1 MSPFWPFWSLWLSI
15 ISLWCNSVERTV
27 QAYGFGF
34 AALAYA
40 TMVLY
45 GSQIVVNWVESD
57 IGIWTGYLYKI
68 TSIAGLVLVV
78 ALGNLY
84 LAIFRL
90 LLLERVMRVLTWFAI
105 GTGGVILILALPVFE
120 QLRYVWDFAVFVTL
134 ILAVVD
140 IVKRSIK
147 RERFALLMFTGF
159 CVVTVT
165 AIHDLS
171 MVYGY
176 LSSIWLSQ
184 YGFLA
189 FMVIQSYL
197 LAVRNAEAH
206 KLAERLSEN
215 LQGEVEAQTHAL
227 QTQTVEAEHLRKLA
241 EKQAVELRE
250 YDARKT
256 RFFQNISHELR
267 TPLTLMLHPLDA
279 ALKTHGDDENLVV
292 ARRNCG
298 RLLRLVNQ
306 LLDFQKL
313 SAGTQTLELEPVDA
327 VSFLRVASDYF
338 ASSSAHRSL
347 SFSVTID
354 GEPIST
360 TERQVG
366 VVGEL
371 DALEKV
377 IFNYLSNAMKF
388 SPG

>member
-1 MSPFWPFWSLWLSI
+1 M
-15 ISLWCNSVERTV
+15 NHERT
-27 QAYGFGF
+27 GF
-34 AALAYA
+34 AWL
-40 TMVLY
+40 TLSSVWMFLS
-45 GSQIVVNWVESD
+45 SQVCMTCLCFE
-57 IGIWTGYLYKI
+57 
-68 TSIAGLVLVV
+68 
-78 ALGNLY
+78 
-84 LAIFRL
+84 
-90 LLLERVMRVLTWFAI
+90 
-105 GTGGVILILALPVFE
+105 LAL
-120 QLRYVWDFAVFVTL
+120 
-134 ILAVVD
+134 
-140 IVKRSIK
+140 
-147 RERFALLMFTGF
+147 FT
-159 CVVTVT
+159 
-165 AIHDLS
+165 S
-171 MVYGY
+171 
-176 LSSIWLSQ
+176 WLSQ
-184 YGFLA
+184 FGFLGSWSL
-189 FMVIQSYL
+189 QSL
-197 LAVRNAEAH
+197 CILAVRNAEAH

-313 SAGTQTLELEPVDA
+313 SAGTQTLKLEPVDA

-354 GEPIST
+354 GEPSQLLSDRLVWWASWTRWKRLSLTIS
-360 TERQVG
+360 R
-366 VVGEL
+366 
-371 DALEKV
+371 
-377 IFNYLSNAMKF
+377 MR
-388 SPG
+388 

>member
-1 MSPFWPFWSLWLSI
+1 
-15 ISLWCNSVERTV
+15 
-27 QAYGFGF
+27 
-34 AALAYA
+34 
-40 TMVLY
+40 
-45 GSQIVVNWVESD
+45 
-57 IGIWTGYLYKI
+57 
-68 TSIAGLVLVV
+68 
-78 ALGNLY
+78 
-84 LAIFRL
+84 
-90 LLLERVMRVLTWFAI
+90 
-105 GTGGVILILALPVFE
+105 
-120 QLRYVWDFAVFVTL
+120 
-134 ILAVVD
+134 
-140 IVKRSIK
+140 
-147 RERFALLMFTGF
+147 MFTGF

-279 ALKTHGDDENLVV
+279 ALKDHGDDENLLV

-313 SAGTQTLELEPVDA
+313 SVGTQTLVLGPVDA
-327 VSFLRVASDYF
+327 VSFLSVASDYF

-354 GEPIST
+354 GEPVST
-360 TERQVG
+360 LSDR
-366 VVGEL
+366 L
-371 DALEKV
+371 ALWA
-377 IFNYLSNAMKF
+377 SWTH
-388 SPG
+388 

>member
-1 MSPFWPFWSLWLSI
+1 
-15 ISLWCNSVERTV
+15 
-27 QAYGFGF
+27 
-34 AALAYA
+34 
-40 TMVLY
+40 
-45 GSQIVVNWVESD
+45 
-57 IGIWTGYLYKI
+57 
-68 TSIAGLVLVV
+68 
-78 ALGNLY
+78 
-84 LAIFRL
+84 
-90 LLLERVMRVLTWFAI
+90 MRW
-105 GTGGVILILALPVFE
+105 
-120 QLRYVWDFAVFVTL
+120 
-134 ILAVVD
+134 
-140 IVKRSIK
+140 KRRPTRSK
-147 RERFALLMFTGF
+147 
-159 CVVTVT
+159 
-165 AIHDLS
+165 
-171 MVYGY
+171 
-176 LSSIWLSQ
+176 
-184 YGFLA
+184 
-189 FMVIQSYL
+189 
-197 LAVRNAEAH
+197 
-206 KLAERLSEN
+206 
-215 LQGEVEAQTHAL
+215 
-227 QTQTVEAEHLRKLA
+227 TQTVEAEHLRKLA

-279 ALKTHGDDENLVV
+279 ALKDHGDDENLLV

-313 SAGTQTLELEPVDA
+313 SVGTQTLVLGPVDA

-354 GEPIST
+354 GEPVSS

-388 SPG
+388 SPDGGDIELGIVVNPTHVRFFVRDTGPGIREEDKSRLFRSSVSLTTLRRAPLRERV